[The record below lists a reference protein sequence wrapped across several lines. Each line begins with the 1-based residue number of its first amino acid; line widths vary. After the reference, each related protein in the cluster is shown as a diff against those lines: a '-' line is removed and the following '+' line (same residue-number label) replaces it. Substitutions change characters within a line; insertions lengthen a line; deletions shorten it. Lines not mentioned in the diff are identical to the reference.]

1 MTIHTFKL
9 GIPVM
14 ALLLLAACQSTTTTP
29 TTYQGSAPASRT
41 QDRQEVA
48 RVRTQLAA
56 QYIRDGN
63 LDAAKRQ
70 LETALEADSR
80 YAPAYDMMGVLL
92 RQEGS
97 EINLKKA
104 DEYFRRAISLD
115 GNFMQAR
122 NNYGVYLSQMNRL
135 QDAVT
140 QFEIAGAALGYEG
153 RAASLE
159 NLGRTYLRL
168 NQTKKAE
175 EAFLR
180 ALDVNFNS
188 AIARVELMDIFLA
201 QKNTLAAKQVYD
213 EITTLWGNQALP
225 PRVLLQGIK
234 LSIMQHN
241 TVQQQRLSQQLLS
254 LYPLS
259 DEAKRLKAWLSN
271 PKSEL

>member
-1 MTIHTFKL
+1 
-9 GIPVM
+9 
-14 ALLLLAACQSTTTTP
+14 
-29 TTYQGSAPASRT
+29 
-41 QDRQEVA
+41 
-48 RVRTQLAA
+48 
-56 QYIRDGN
+56 
-63 LDAAKRQ
+63 
-70 LETALEADSR
+70 
-80 YAPAYDMMGVLL
+80 
-92 RQEGS
+92 
-97 EINLKKA
+97 
-104 DEYFRRAISLD
+104 
-115 GNFMQAR
+115 MQAR